1 MTGEAEFTAG
11 NKKYPDAAEKITMT
25 PAKVTLS
32 GTGHAYSEIRTYL
45 PGQTWIKVKVT
56 RGDKTYE
63 QTEETWVSELP
74 KNPQQ

>member
-1 MTGEAEFTAG
+1 
-11 NKKYPDAAEKITMT
+11 MT

-32 GTGHAYSEIRTYL
+32 WTGHAYSEIRTYL
-45 PGQTWIKVKVT
+45 PGRTRVKVKVT

-63 QTEETWVSELP
+63 QTEETLVSELP